1 MCELKPE
8 WISAISAALAAL
20 AAFCALIAARYTYKL
35 QKSIEKNRQAELI
48 NDALIKNIQS
58 LLLIFANIRAAANED
73 WSPERTSKL
82 QALSNELHYTCTVIE
97 SLNETI
103 GEKIRLWRIGQ
114 SSEGYSIHR
123 EIDCMLGKMGAISGE
138 KYNKFFS
145 EKSEKLI
152 AIRNEAYK
160 EVIA

>member
-20 AAFCALIAARYTYKL
+20 AAFFSLIAARYTYKL

-48 NDALIKNIQS
+48 NEALIKNIQS
-58 LLLIFANIRAAANED
+58 LLLTFANIRAAASGD

-82 QALSNELHYTCTVIE
+82 QTLSDELRYTCTVIE
-97 SLNETI
+97 SLNEVI
-103 GEKIRLWRIGQ
+103 GEKIRLWRIEK
-114 SSEGYSIHR
+114 SSEGYSIPR
-123 EIDCMLGKMGAISGE
+123 EIDYVLGNMGAISGE
-138 KYNKFFS
+138 KYNNFFS
-145 EKSEKLI
+145 EKSAKLI

>member
-20 AAFCALIAARYTYKL
+20 AAFFALIAARYTYKL

-58 LLLIFANIRAAANED
+58 LLVTFANIRATTDED

-82 QALSNELHYTCTVIE
+82 QALSNELRYTCTVIE
-97 SLNETI
+97 SLNATI
-103 GEKIRLWRIGQ
+103 GEKIKLWRIEQ
-114 SSEGYSIHR
+114 SSEGYSISR
-123 EIDCMLGKMGAISGE
+123 EIDYVLGNLGAGSGE

-145 EKSEKLI
+145 EKSESLI
-152 AIRNEAYK
+152 AIRNLAYK
-160 EVIA
+160 ELIA